1 MQSVEALIR
10 TTMEQLKAIVDVNT
24 IVGQPIYADSSTLVV
39 PVSKIAFGFLT
50 GGSDLPVNCTIQ
62 KCGAEVEQKGDGA
75 SFAGAAVAGV
85 TVTPKAFL
93 CVREGQASVLHAEYS
108 CTLDKLVEIVPQ
120 ILSEVSRGMRAM
132 REQQAE
138 QKRAEQKKQQRDSE
152 A

>member
-10 TTMEQLKAIVDVNT
+10 TTMEQLKTIVDVNT

-50 GGSDLPVNCTIQ
+50 GGSDLPVSCTIQ
-62 KCGAEVEQKGDGA
+62 KCGAEVEQKGDS

-132 REQQAE
+132 RDQQAE